1 MPVLIIEKSSR
12 LQPNSRQYKLEE
24 RINKKRKE
32 IMERQKDVDEET
44 KTLADEEGD
53 LQDTEDVIKSVK
65 TIMEGKNEKLPSR
78 EEFFDTSAQ
87 PAAED
92 IPRSFN
98 QLHLSRPLLR
108 AINEL
113 GFSHPT
119 PIQVIARPSP
129 HPRHVASRWRWQAA
143 TSALR
148 PRRAAARRRR
158 TFSRCWSVCCEG
170 ADAV

>member
-1 MPVLIIEKSSR
+1 MIIEKSSR

-32 IMERQKDVDEET
+32 ILERQKDVDEET
-44 KTLADEEGD
+44 KTMADEEGD
-53 LQDTEDVIKSVK
+53 LKDTEDVIKSVK

-119 PIQVIARPSP
+119 PIQVRTSFPP
-129 HPRHVASRWRWQAA
+129 HLRLAASRWRWRAA
-143 TSALR
+143 TSAPP
-148 PRRAAARRRR
+148 PRREAARQQR
-158 TFSRCWSVCCEG
+158 TCCRCWSDCCRGDE
-170 ADAV
+170 AK

>member
-1 MPVLIIEKSSR
+1 MIIEKSSR

-78 EEFFDTSAQ
+78 EEFFDTSAPARRRGHSPLVQ
-87 PAAED
+87 PAA
-92 IPRSFN
+92 
-98 QLHLSRPLLR
+98 PL
-108 AINEL
+108 
-113 GFSHPT
+113 P
-119 PIQVIARPSP
+119 PSP
-129 HPRHVASRWRWQAA
+129 ARHQ
-143 TSALR
+143 
-148 PRRAAARRRR
+148 
-158 TFSRCWSVCCEG
+158 
-170 ADAV
+170 